1 MVMNEQEVLDAALRG
16 ERPHFYDDPAIDQ
29 LFAMMIELHVQ
40 LSVTR
45 DRLDTVERILEQK
58 GSVSQADIEAYQ
70 ATEQVSAARAARRH
84 EDLANLFRVV
94 QKNK

>member
-1 MVMNEQEVLDAALRG
+1 MVMSEQEVLDAALRG

-29 LFAMMIELHVQ
+29 LFAMTVELHVQ

-45 DRLDTVERILEQK
+45 DRLDTVERIIEQK
-58 GSVSQADIEAYQ
+58 GSVSQADIEAYEP
-70 ATEQVSAARAARRH
+70 TEDVGAARAARRH
-84 EDLANLFRVV
+84 EDLANLFRAV